1 MEVVSC
7 NTKPCAGKAYVKRFD
22 DSVLLQSIL
31 EEIKHEHE
39 RDRSLQLCLVYFP
52 FENRSETIYYRTIMN
67 I

>member
-7 NTKPCAGKAYVKRFD
+7 NKKPCAGKAYVKRFD
-22 DSVLLQSIL
+22 DFFLLQLIL
-31 EEIKHEHE
+31 EEIGNERE

-52 FENRSETIYYRTIMN
+52 FENKSETIYYRTIMN